1 MPEELP
7 VSDHDKLEKVHEA
20 IFGDGNGNMGM
31 KKKLD
36 EMGDFHS
43 GATLGRKLLRNLL
56 ITFATLCTALRYP
69 DMYGS
74 APRSSTGPG
83 LSPPQ

>member
-31 KKKLD
+31 KK
-36 EMGDFHS
+36 
-43 GATLGRKLLRNLL
+43 
-56 ITFATLCTALRYP
+56 
-69 DMYGS
+69 
-74 APRSSTGPG
+74 
-83 LSPPQ
+83 